1 MATKEFEMSN
11 RYEIEYTD
19 TFGGDANYSWVRR
32 ATLHMPELTHYG
44 YDGGLNYAKANRIAN
59 RELMKRAKAEMGL
72 TGVRGVTTHHGDMSE
87 FRPYRMCTVLFVTFS
102 DAED

>member
-1 MATKEFEMSN
+1 
-11 RYEIEYTD
+11 
-19 TFGGDANYSWVRR
+19 
-32 ATLHMPELTHYG
+32 
-44 YDGGLNYAKANRIAN
+44 
-59 RELMKRAKAEMGL
+59 MGL